1 MSRIL
6 RTALATVAAALA
18 FTGAAEAAGGNYVF
32 AGGTAT
38 EQAQVRSALDAS
50 SFDWNVV
57 PTQVTIHIARGIMT
71 SHALAG
77 HIWLDADLL
86 DAGKFSWGTVQMEY
100 AHQVHFFLLDDAKR
114 SVLTSALGAKAWC
127 WEKPGVAHGDNG
139 CERFSA
145 TLVWAY
151 WPSKDN
157 AFAPA
162 SPTDESAAMAPAR
175 FRTMLSQ
182 LLGAR
187 QLAAVTAPSAPRR

>member
-1 MSRIL
+1 MARIL
-6 RTALATVAAALA
+6 RTALVTVAAALA
-18 FTGAAEAAGGNYVF
+18 FSGAAQASGGNYVF
-32 AGGTAT
+32 AGGTASQQT
-38 EQAQVRSALDAS
+38 QVRSALNAS
-50 SFDWNVV
+50 SFDWNLV

-71 SHALAG
+71 SHALPG

-86 DAGKFSWGTVQMEY
+86 DAGRFSWGTVQMEY
-100 AHQVHFFLLDDAKR
+100 AHQVHFSLLTDEQR
-114 SVLTSALGAKAWC
+114 SALTTALGAKAWC
-127 WEKPGVAHGDNG
+127 WEKPGIAHGDNG

-157 AFAPA
+157 AFAPT
-162 SPTDESAAMAPAR
+162 SPTDESAAMAPAS

-187 QLAAVTAPSAPRR
+187 QLAAVKAPSAPRR

>member
-1 MSRIL
+1 MARFL
-6 RTALATVAAALA
+6 RTALLTVAAALA
-18 FTGAAEAAGGNYVF
+18 FTGAAQATGGNYVF
-32 AGGTAT
+32 DGGTAA

-50 SFDWNVV
+50 SFDWNLV

-71 SHALAG
+71 SHAIPG
-77 HIWLDADLL
+77 NVWLDANLL
-86 DAGKFSWGTVQMEY
+86 DAGRFSWGTVQMEY

-114 SVLTSALGAKAWC
+114 AALTVALKAKAWC
-127 WEKPGVAHGDNG
+127 WEKPGVAHGDNA

-162 SPTDESAAMAPAR
+162 SPADESAAMAPAG

-187 QLAAVTAPSAPRR
+187 QLAAVKTPSAPQR